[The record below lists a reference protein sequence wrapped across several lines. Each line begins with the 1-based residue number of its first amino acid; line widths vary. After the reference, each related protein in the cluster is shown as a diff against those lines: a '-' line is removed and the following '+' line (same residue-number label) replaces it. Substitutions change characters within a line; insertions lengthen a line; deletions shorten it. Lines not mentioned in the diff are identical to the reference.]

1 MSTHSSGH
9 FVSPEWL
16 EAHLHDDNLA
26 IVDASWWM
34 PASGRNAHE
43 DYLAGHI
50 PGAVFFDL
58 DAIADKAS
66 DLPHMLPAPEDFAHA
81 VGKLGIS
88 DAQSVVVYDAAG
100 LFSAARVWWT
110 FRIMG
115 AREVYLLAGGL
126 PRWKAEGRPLSSGA
140 EKPAPKEF
148 TPSFDTGAVA
158 HLGDMR
164 SALED
169 GTAQVVDARSP
180 TRWRGEEAEPRP
192 GVQPGHM
199 PGSHNVHYASLIADG
214 ALKSAPELHA
224 AFDAAG
230 VDLEHP
236 IVTTCGSGVTAAILA
251 LAIEEIGRPL
261 PRLYDGSWAEWGAHP
276 DVPIERG

>member
-1 MSTHSSGH
+1 MSGH

-16 EAHLHDDNLA
+16 EAHLHDDNVA

-34 PASGRNAHE
+34 PGSGRSAHE
-43 DYLAGHI
+43 DYLVGHI
-50 PGAVFFDL
+50 PGAAFFDL
-58 DAIADKAS
+58 DAIADRAS
-66 DLPHMLPAPEDFAHA
+66 DLPHMLPTPEDFAHA
-81 VGKLGIS
+81 VGRLGIS

-110 FRIMG
+110 FRVMG

-140 EKPAPKEF
+140 ENAAPREF
-148 TPSFDTGAVA
+148 TPSFDAGAVA
-158 HLGDMR
+158 HLGDVR

-180 TRWRGEEAEPRP
+180 ARWRGQEIEPRP

-199 PGSHNVHYASLIADG
+199 PGSHNVHYASLIKDG
-214 ALKSAPELHA
+214 ALKSGPELHD
-224 AFDAAG
+224 AFDTAG

-251 LAIEEIGRPL
+251 LAVEEMGRPL
-261 PRLYDGSWAEWGAHP
+261 PRLYDGSWAEWGARP
-276 DVPIERG
+276 DVPIERS